1 MDKDMERLGKERLK
15 RVKRRRQLATFI
27 ISMAVIVL
35 SITAYK
41 LIQPASAEDQNQMNF
56 TDSTGASST
65 YTNLSTLTNKPALT
79 VQTNTSGDTVTWDG
93 KQFDIKTRMEF
104 KITNDE
110 YGANKDSKNYNYY
123 YSFGSNMVIP
133 DALLNSWYIDKENRF
148 DYQFIQSGD
157 EYIVL
162 IKFHEDYL
170 KNNPEIESAYIDFD
184 FTATQVKYEDEKYR
198 FDVSDGVKIEVKPD
212 IIKWDK
218 DTSVNYDIKVE
229 KTNKTDSTL
238 KTDENGRKYVDYE
251 IKISSEKGTPDV
263 VKLTDVFSGNGMK
276 VDTSDITYKLVA
288 NNGKE
293 IDKKEYSCDFS
304 QDSSDPS
311 SVSISA
317 ELPELNAN
325 DYYIL
330 QYRYYIDAG
339 DLKNNTYT
347 TAINKVEAQS
357 TDKTTGESVK
367 HTGGTSVSYI
377 KNAIEKSG
385 TYNSTTKK
393 ITWTITINKSR
404 DDISGYTLTD
414 DMMKNASD
422 FNITSDQNSNDAG
435 YTINYS
441 NDDESKVES
450 VTFKQIN
457 GGKNTNTYTVTYVT
471 DATPDTNDTTVS
483 NTAHFNKNVEGNN
496 DVTAQVTVPGAIG
509 SGNVT
514 KTLTNHT
521 KDEANKVYNLTWK
534 VDIKVSGG
542 VIKKESVFTDSLTN
556 SQWDVTHH
564 YMTVDQVKSV
574 FEEFKKVFGDA
585 IGDFKVKSNYNTY
598 SLEKVPSDAKITDF
612 SFKFISDFNTNNSG
626 DVTYTFE
633 YTSTA
638 DYSYVDGMTYKNTFK
653 AGSSEGKA
661 EFTGDKEPTKST
673 ITKMNGNWQSSDTE
687 DKNNENGIVTWI
699 VQVTL
704 DKDSNEYTITDNL
717 PSGVTLQNIEVRMGQ
732 NQYWGGYSL
741 TELDEQDHV
750 TDENN
755 CNGEDTR
762 GIQVNAKK
770 ENGNDSNSEKVI
782 VKIKKTDSGCKGWY
796 EGSSIYILY
805 TCKINDYDKAESGTV
820 YNLKNEASAKSDKNE
835 NIGSDSQTQT
845 ITKPSSSSGGGDNP
859 DSGSKVLDKS
869 CVPLSGTRTLNYTVT
884 INPDAK
890 DLVSDCDELELVDKL
905 EYNNVVYYNDDRSNS
920 WIVSLNPTS
929 VKLYKLNKNE
939 SGKVSKGEEIKSWSY
954 TYDESCKDEWN
965 QNTKI
970 NTIKAKIPDGQ
981 ALILEYTYD
990 VGTAFEYD
998 SLNWN
1003 PSVSVSNNVE
1013 LRGISNSSSGDT
1025 TKYEYSNYSTSAGV
1039 TGSNTYTLYK
1049 VEQGNNNNLLEGA
1062 KFELYKY
1069 DPSSNDSNKTGEGY
1083 VPIKEYTTNENGNF
1097 SVSIND
1103 DLTYN
1108 TQYFLVETKAP
1119 DGYKLPDNPERHY
1132 IYFESSDT
1140 SSYPVSAPNDT
1151 LQGKT
1156 LSNGF
1161 VREYVENE
1169 KLHTTSID
1177 VTKKWKD
1184 SQNND
1189 VTKVDGKITLKV
1201 HQVSSDTNKTDT
1213 LYRTVEVI
1221 PDSDGN
1227 WKYTIDDLPL
1237 NAVDEN
1243 GKLTDVTYSYYIVE
1257 TGVDDAHSTNGYITS
1272 YVYTDK
1278 DSATKTYSNNVVPTA
1293 DAAITSGT
1301 VEITNT
1307 SSDYALPETGGSGNR
1322 WLYMLS
1328 GVVLMTI
1335 AAITL
1340 FYKKHKLIK

>member
-56 TDSTGASST
+56 TDNTGANST
-65 YTNLSTLTNKPALT
+65 YTNLSTLVNKPALT
-79 VQTNTSGDTVTWDG
+79 VQTNTSGDIVTWDG
-93 KQFDIKTRMEF
+93 KQFDIKTHMEF
-104 KITNDE
+104 KIAQDE

-133 DALLNSWYIDKENRF
+133 DALLNNWYTDKDKRF
-148 DYQFIQSGD
+148 DYQFIKND
-157 EYIVL
+157 VEYIVL

-170 KNNPEIESAYIDFD
+170 KDNPKIESAYIDFD
-184 FTATQVKYEDEKYR
+184 FTATQVKYEDSKYK
-198 FDVSDGVKIEVKPD
+198 FDVSDGVQIEVTPE

-229 KTNKTDSTL
+229 KNNKTDNTL
-238 KTDENGRKYVDYE
+238 KTDGDGKKYVDYE
-251 IKISSEKGTPDV
+251 IKISSTKGTPGV
-263 VKLTDVFSGNGMK
+263 VKLTDVFSGNGMI
-276 VDTSDITYKLVA
+276 VDTSSITCKLVDK
-288 NNGKE
+288 NGTE
-293 IDKKEYSCDFS
+293 IDKANYTCKFL

-311 SVSISA
+311 SISIDAS
-317 ELPELNAN
+317 LPKLNAN
-325 DYYIL
+325 DYYTL

-347 TAINKVEAQS
+347 TATNKVEAQS

-367 HTGGTSVSYI
+367 HTGGTSVSYT
-377 KNAIEKSG
+377 KDAIEKSG
-385 TYNSTTKK
+385 TYDGTTKK

-414 DMMKNASD
+414 DMMKNASN
-422 FNITSDQNSNDAG
+422 FKITSDQDSNGEG
-435 YTINYS
+435 YTINYNNNNS
-441 NDDESKVES
+441 NEVDS
-450 VTFKQIN
+450 VVFKQIN
-457 GGKNTNTYTVTYVT
+457 GDKNTNTYTVTYVT

-496 DVTAQVTVPGAIG
+496 DVTAQVTVPGTIG
-509 SGNVT
+509 KDNVT
-514 KTLTNHT
+514 KTFKSSE
-521 KDEANKVYNLTWK
+521 KDETNKVYNLTWN

-542 VIKKESVFTDSLTN
+542 VIKKGSVFTDSLTN
-556 SQWDVTHH
+556 SKYDVTHH

-574 FEEFKKVFGDA
+574 FEEFKKVFGNA
-585 IGDFKVKSNYNTY
+585 IGDFKVESSWTEYI
-598 SLEKVPSDAKITDF
+598 LEKVPFDAKITGF
-612 SFKFISDFNTNNSG
+612 SFEFINDFNTKSND
-626 DVTYTFE
+626 DVTYTFK
-633 YTSTA
+633 YISTA
-638 DYSYVDGMTYKNTFK
+638 DYSDVDGMTYYNTFK
-653 AGSSEGKA
+653 VGSSEGKA

-673 ITKMNGNWQSSDTE
+673 ITKMDKHWQSSDTKDE
-687 DKNNENGIVTWI
+687 SNKDGIVTWI

-704 DKDSNEYTITDNL
+704 DKDSTEYTITDNL
-717 PSGVTLQNIEVRMGQ
+717 PSGVTLQNIEVRMGK

-741 TELDEQDHV
+741 TELDGQDHF

-755 CNGEDTR
+755 CYGEYTR

-770 ENGNDSNSEKVI
+770 ENGDDSNSEKVI
-782 VKIKKTDSGCKGWY
+782 VTIKKTDSECKGWY

-805 TCKINDYDKAESGTV
+805 TCKINDYDKAESGTN
-820 YNLKNEASAKSDKNE
+820 YNLKNEASAESNKNKT
-835 NIGSDSQTQT
+835 IGSDSQTQ
-845 ITKPSSSSGGGDNP
+845 IIIKPSSSSGGGDSP

-869 CVPLSGTRTLNYTVT
+869 CVPSQGTRTLNYTVT
-884 INPDAK
+884 INPDAN
-890 DLVSDCDELELVDKL
+890 DLVENCDKLDLVDVLKYDSVL
-905 EYNNVVYYNDDRSNS
+905 YYADKSNR

-929 VKLYKLNKNE
+929 VKLYKLNKDE

-954 TYDESCKDEWN
+954 TYEESENKY
-965 QNTKI
+965 NTLEKI

-990 VGTAFEYD
+990 VGTAYEFSSLTYD
-998 SLNWN
+998 PSFSVNNTVSLT
-1003 PSVSVSNNVE
+1003 
-1013 LRGISNSSSGDT
+1013 GISNSSSTDNT
-1025 TKYEYSNYSTSAGV
+1025 YYTYSKSCTSAGV

-1049 VEQGNNNNLLEGA
+1049 VEKGKNNNLLEGA
-1062 KFELYKY
+1062 TFKLYKY
-1069 DPSSNDSNKTGEGY
+1069 DLSSDDSNKTDDGY
-1083 VPIKEYTTNENGNF
+1083 VPIKEYTTNSDGNF

-1119 DGYKLPDNPERHY
+1119 DGYQLPNNPERHY

-1140 SSYPVSAPNDT
+1140 NKYPVSAPDKK

-1161 VREYVENE
+1161 VREFVENE
-1169 KLHTTSID
+1169 KLPTTSID

-1184 SQNND
+1184 SQNHD
-1189 VTKVDGKITLKV
+1189 VTKNDGKITLEV
-1201 HQVSSDTNKTDT
+1201 HQVSSDTNKTDK
-1213 LYRTVEVI
+1213 LYKTVEVK

-1243 GKLTDVTYSYYIVE
+1243 GELTNVTYSYYIVE

-1272 YVYTDK
+1272 YVYTNKNGVEVKCSD
-1278 DSATKTYSNNVVPTA
+1278 NVVPSA
-1293 DAAITSGT
+1293 SDAITSGT